1 MIHTFEILGSSHMQ
15 NECLLDAEEMKPL
28 DPLSSEV
35 GKGRKKK
42 FC

>member
-1 MIHTFEILGSSHMQ
+1 MQ

-42 FC
+42 ILLGC